1 VLSDIKLIVYSFDEV
16 MTDNRVIFSEDGMES
31 VMVSRADGQR
41 LLRKNIRL
49 LSGKP
54 LIDWTIEDGEK
65 SKYIDSLILSSED
78 EEIIDIAKK
87 WRCEVPFVRHLE

>member
-1 VLSDIKLIVYSFDEV
+1 MNFSDIQLVVYDFDGMV
-16 MTDNRVIFSEDGMES
+16 KDNRVMAGEDGVES
-31 VMVSRADGQR
+31 VMVSRADGKR

-54 LIDWTIEDGEK
+54 LIDWTIEEGEK

-87 WRCEVPFVRHLE
+87 WRCEVPFVRH

>member
-1 VLSDIKLIVYSFDEV
+1 MYNDKKILA
-16 MTDNRVIFSEDGMES
+16 VITARGGSK
-31 VMVSRADGQR
+31 R

-54 LIDWTIEDGEK
+54 LIAWTIEEGKK

-87 WRCEVPFVRHLE
+87 WRCEVPFVRH